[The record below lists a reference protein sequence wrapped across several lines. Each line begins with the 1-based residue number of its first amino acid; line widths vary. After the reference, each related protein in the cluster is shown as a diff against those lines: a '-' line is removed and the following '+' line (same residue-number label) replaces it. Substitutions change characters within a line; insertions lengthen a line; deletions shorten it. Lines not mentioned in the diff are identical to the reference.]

1 MTGHFVQETNP
12 VGVDKGIAM
21 VMTSVVMDLNVDI
34 TTVDSS
40 IPGRILTRIVVYQL
54 IKVSYDTSRLNTK
67 ICSLLQLNKNL
78 IDSRSFYGP
87 DDCTIYLEPLFLDL
101 QWSIP

>member
-1 MTGHFVQETNP
+1 MTGHFVQETNH

-40 IPGRILTRIVVYQL
+40 IPGHILTRIVVYQL
-54 IKVSYDTSRLNTK
+54 IKVSLVT
-67 ICSLLQLNKNL
+67 
-78 IDSRSFYGP
+78 
-87 DDCTIYLEPLFLDL
+87 
-101 QWSIP
+101 